1 LKAIAKVI
9 KFAIL
14 QKLSAGFF
22 NSIFKFLPEIHTKSI
37 FLQTLCKNQSQ
48 ILKFMPTNE
57 PKQGHPKGLYFVFAT
72 AMSERFSY
80 YGMRAIFTLYLIKAL
95 LMDKELAST
104 IYGNYTGLVYLTPL
118 IGGYVAD
125 RYLGMRKS
133 ILWGAILMIIGQL
146 FMFSSALYFQS
157 GEISRML
164 MYSGLAALIFG
175 NGFFKPN
182 ITTMVGSLYEKGDKR
197 LDSAYT
203 IFYMGV
209 NVGAFIA
216 PLLCGFFGDTGN
228 PADFKFGFLTA
239 AIGMFFSLI
248 LFVGW
253 KSKFL
258 IGPNGEQLGIIA
270 ASKMEIHKS
279 EKEVAPAT
287 SSKQNATAFLAWI
300 LGGLALFGLFHYAL
314 NFDIIGAVI
323 FSICIIIPAYVI
335 SDKSLTKIEQQ
346 RIWVIYIIAFFVIFF
361 WSAFEQAGASLTFF
375 ADEQTNR
382 NIFGSILP
390 GSWVYSTLSIFISK
404 QMIQTII
411 EWKMPASYFQSFNPV
426 FIVLMGL
433 VFSNLWIWLGKRNMD
448 PASPVKQSM
457 GLFFL
462 ALGYLVIAF
471 GVKNVAPGV
480 KVSILWLTGLYFI
493 HTMGELMLSP
503 IGLSMVN
510 KLAPLRFASLLMGVW
525 YMSMATANKFAGMLS
540 GLYPEVG
547 KPKFIFGIQI
557 VSLYDFFMLFV
568 VIAGVASVILFGL
581 SKWLQ
586 KLMNGVK

>member
-1 LKAIAKVI
+1 MSELEPR
-9 KFAIL
+9 
-14 QKLSAGFF
+14 QK
-22 NSIFKFLPEIHTKSI
+22 
-37 FLQTLCKNQSQ
+37 
-48 ILKFMPTNE
+48 
-57 PKQGHPKGLYFVFAT
+57 HPKGLYFVFAT

-125 RYLGMRKS
+125 HYLGMRRS
-133 ILWGAILMIIGQL
+133 ILWGAVLMIVGQV
-146 FMFSSALYFQS
+146 FMFVSALFYQNNEFA
-157 GEISRML
+157 RWF

-228 PADFKFGFLTA
+228 PADFKFGFLAA
-239 AIGMFFSLI
+239 AIGMFMSLV

-253 KSKFL
+253 KNKFL
-258 IGPNGEQLGIIA
+258 VGPSGEALGL
-270 ASKMEIHKS
+270 
-279 EKEVAPAT
+279 VA
-287 SSKQNATAFLAWI
+287 SSKLDSHKAEKVDTPARTVNQKMVEFLGW
-300 LGGLALFGLFHYAL
+300 GTGLAILFSLFHFAL
-314 NFDIIGAVI
+314 AFDIIGALI

-335 SDKSLTKIEQQ
+335 SDRSLTKIERE

-361 WSAFEQAGASLTFF
+361 WSAFEQAGASLTYF

-382 NIFGSILP
+382 EIFGWS
-390 GSWVYSTLSIFISK
+390 
-404 QMIQTII
+404 
-411 EWKMPASYFQSFNPV
+411 MPASYFQSFNPV
-426 FIVLMGL
+426 FIVLLGL
-433 VFSNLWIWLGKRNMD
+433 VFSNLWIQLGKRNLD
-448 PASPVKQSM
+448 PPSPVKQSM

-471 GVKNVAPGV
+471 GVKDAQPGM

-540 GLYPEVG
+540 GLYPEAG
-547 KPKFIFGIQI
+547 KQKFIFGFQI
-557 VSLYDFFMLFV
+557 ASLYDFFMLFV
-568 VIAGVASVILFGL
+568 VMAGVASVILFLL
-581 SKWLQ
+581 SRRLQ
-586 KLMNGVK
+586 KLMHGVK